1 MTYYAKQREEMVEN
15 QLKRRGITDERVLK
29 AFEEVRRELFVP
41 ENLKSMAYRDQPLPI
56 GYSQTI
62 SQPYIVAKM
71 TKMLEV
77 EKNSKILEI
86 GTGSGYQAAILS
98 KLGSRVYTMER
109 IGELRRNAKENLNKH
124 KIKNVQVVQGDG
136 TIGLSQYE
144 PFDRII
150 VTAASPAVPD
160 ILIDQ
165 LANNGIMVIPV
176 GSITSQYL
184 LKLMKKD
191 GEIIQEEYDA
201 CRFVPL
207 MGRFGFKE

>member
-1 MTYYAKQREEMVEN
+1 MYYSKQREEMVEN
-15 QLKRRGITDERVLK
+15 QLKRRGIRDERVLK
-29 AFEEVRRELFVP
+29 AFEEVKRELFVP

-71 TKMLEV
+71 TEMLEIK
-77 EKNSKILEI
+77 EDCKILEI

-98 KLGSRVYTMER
+98 KLGSRDYTMER
-109 IGELRRNAKENLNKH
+109 IGELRKKAKTNLNKH
-124 KIKNVQVVQGDG
+124 SIKNVQVVQGDG

-184 LKLMKKD
+184 LKLVKKD
-191 GEIIQEEYDA
+191 GEIIQQEYDA

-207 MGRFGFKE
+207 VGRFGFKE